1 MEAAMPLSPGTR
13 LGPYQVTAQIGAGGM
28 GEVYRAHDTQL
39 GRDVALKILPDAF
52 AQNADRLA
60 RFQREAHVLA
70 ALNHSGIAH
79 IYGLEEASGQTAL
92 VMELVEG
99 PTLAD
104 RIARGPIPLDEAVP
118 IAKQMAEALEAA
130 HEQGIIHRDLKPAN
144 VKVREDGTV
153 KVLDFGLAKAIEPVG
168 AAAADLSESPT
179 ITSPAM
185 TERGV
190 ILGTAGY
197 MSPEQARGRPV
208 DKRADIWAFGC
219 VFYEMLTGT
228 RVFEG
233 EDVALTLAEVM
244 RSEPDWSRL
253 PRLPEAV
260 AMCLRQSL
268 KKDARQ
274 RLRDIGEMRLA
285 LAGAFETA
293 APPAVAVAA
302 DRPAWRRALPVA
314 AGVLLTALAA
324 WGLWPTP
331 EPGVV
336 NRFAHILP
344 EGQRFRGTGRPVMA
358 LSRDGRSFV
367 YNTDGGLYLRTMD
380 AEGARLIRGTEAG
393 LVNPCFSPD
402 GRSVGYFD
410 AVAGQ
415 LKRIDVAGGAPVV
428 IAPATNPF
436 GVSWEADG
444 TVLFGQPEGILRVAA
459 AGGTPAVVI
468 EARNGERVFGPQ
480 LLPDGD
486 SVLFTATT
494 GRWDEGQIVIESLST
509 HERTVLIRGGS
520 DARYVAATGHLVYA
534 FEDGLFA
541 RAFDP
546 DGRTVSGGA
555 VSLVQGL
562 MRAAGQDTTG
572 AANYGVSDTGTLA
585 YVSDPAP
592 MRTLVWVDRQ
602 GRETPLAAEPHG
614 YQYPRLSP
622 DRTRVAVQGDGE
634 IFVWDLA
641 REGLTN
647 VTASEAADFYP
658 LWTPDGTRLIF
669 SISRGAGGT
678 GLYWQSADGTGAP
691 EPLTEAGEPG
701 PELHIPMA
709 VSANGEQ
716 LVYRYLSIA
725 RPRPDLRIVSLTGN
739 HTTDDLLSTEF
750 SEQNA
755 DVSPNGRWMAYESDR
770 SGSWEIYVSPFPAAT
785 TRQWQVSTAGGT
797 KPAWALNGRELF
809 YVDPTGHLMSVA
821 ADPDQPAFTWERPR
835 GLLDVSRY
843 YLTTGRTYD
852 VDQERFL
859 FVRSASG
866 HAGEE
871 GAQGQIHVVLNWT
884 EELKRRVPRD

>member
-104 RIARGPIPLDEAVP
+104 RIARGPIPLDEVVP

-185 TERGV
+185 TQRGV

-208 DKRADIWAFGC
+208 DKRADIWAFG
-219 VFYEMLTGT
+219 VVLYEMLTGT
-228 RVFEG
+228 RAFEG
-233 EDVALTLAEVM
+233 EDVSDTLAEVM

-253 PRLPEAV
+253 PPLPEAV

-293 APPAVAVAA
+293 APQAVAVAA
-302 DRPAWRRALPVA
+302 DRPAWRRALPA
-314 AGVLLTALAA
+314 AAALVGGVFLTALAA
-324 WGLWPTP
+324 WHLWPVP

-336 NRFAHILP
+336 TRFAYVIP
-344 EGQRFRGTGRPVMA
+344 EGQVFRRTGRPVMA

-367 YNTDGGLYLRTMD
+367 CNTAGGLYLRTMD
-380 AEGARLIRGTEAG
+380 AEGARLIRGTEADAA
-393 LVNPCFSPD
+393 NPFFSPD
-402 GRSVGYFD
+402 GRSVGYWD
-410 AVAGQ
+410 GAAGQ
-415 LKRIDVAGGAPVV
+415 LKRIELTGGAPVV
-428 IAPATNPF
+428 IAPATLPS
-436 GVSWEADG
+436 GVSWEPDDMI
-444 TVLFGQPEGILRVAA
+444 LFGQRGGILRVAA
-459 AGGTPAVVI
+459 GGGTPEVVI
-468 EARNGERVFGPQ
+468 EARGGERVYGPQ

-494 GRWDEGQIVIESLST
+494 GSWNEGQIVIESLST
-509 HERTVLIRGGS
+509 HERTVLISGGS

-534 FEDGLFA
+534 FEDSLFA

-546 DGRTVSGGA
+546 GGRTVSGGA

-562 MRAAGQDTTG
+562 MRGAPLTG
-572 AANYGVSDTGTLA
+572 TANYDVSDTGTLA
-585 YVSDPAP
+585 YVSAGLG

-602 GRETPLAAEPHG
+602 GRETPLAAEPHR
-614 YQYPRLSP
+614 YQFPRLSP
-622 DRTRVAVQGDGE
+622 DRTRVALSSHEEELDV
-634 IFVWDLA
+634 FVWDLA
-641 REGLTN
+641 RAGLTN
-647 VTASEAADFYP
+647 VTASEAYEGYA
-658 LWTPDGTRLIF
+658 LWTPDGNRLIF
-669 SISRGAGGT
+669 SSSRGGCT
-678 GLYWQSADGTGAP
+678 GSPPT
-691 EPLTEAGEPG
+691 
-701 PELHIPMA
+701 A
-709 VSANGEQ
+709 V
-716 LVYRYLSIA
+716 
-725 RPRPDLRIVSLTGN
+725 
-739 HTTDDLLSTEF
+739 
-750 SEQNA
+750 
-755 DVSPNGRWMAYESDR
+755 
-770 SGSWEIYVSPFPAAT
+770 
-785 TRQWQVSTAGGT
+785 
-797 KPAWALNGRELF
+797 
-809 YVDPTGHLMSVA
+809 
-821 ADPDQPAFTWERPR
+821 
-835 GLLDVSRY
+835 
-843 YLTTGRTYD
+843 
-852 VDQERFL
+852 
-859 FVRSASG
+859 
-866 HAGEE
+866 
-871 GAQGQIHVVLNWT
+871 
-884 EELKRRVPRD
+884 